1 MVILLIG
8 FSSIFNISFI
18 SNGLLFLY
26 DRFWMY
32 RNSPQ
37 ELYREDYCKE
47 IQDFINFI
55 LSNLNNISGG
65 GIRCPYVKCKI
76 KKFHQSNFVTTI
88 F

>member
-1 MVILLIG
+1 M
-8 FSSIFNISFI
+8 NQ
-18 SNGLLFLY
+18 
-26 DRFWMY
+26 
-32 RNSPQ
+32 NSPQ

-65 GIRCPYVKCKI
+65 GIRYPCVKCKN
-76 KKFHQSNFVTTI
+76 KKFHQLDVVTMI